1 MFRFGGLVLP
11 NSKTAVLAAVSLLL
25 AIAGIA
31 AVRQLTSAQAAPASG
46 PSIIHSVDLSSSPAS
61 TNNSPAQPIDTNQG
75 ANSSQ
80 TSVTVNGQSVDVPE
94 NGSTSQ
100 TIQSDGGSTTVNVQ
114 SSHSSTRTGQAGNT
128 NRSSLNVNV
137 HSSSSE
143 NSL

>member
-46 PSIIHSVDLSSSPAS
+46 ANVIHSINLSSSPAS

-75 ANSSQ
+75 GNSSQ
-80 TSVTVNGQSVDVPE
+80 TSVTVNGQSIDVPQ
-94 NGSTSQ
+94 NGSVSRTME
-100 TIQSDGGSTTVNVQ
+100 SDGGMTTVDVQ
-114 SSHSSTRTGQAGNT
+114 SSNHSTTSQAGNT
-128 NRSSLNVNV
+128 NNSSVNV
-137 HSSSSE
+137 RVRSNSNSE
-143 NSL
+143 DSL